1 MSIMDETR
9 VGNAPQSSGAVAAP
23 KAVLAVVHAS
33 NEGEAGKRYPVA
45 DEDVTIGR
53 EEEGN
58 TIVVASDQASRRHAR
73 IFVSGGNH
81 VLVDLESTNGTFL
94 NSKPMKEQTLR
105 HGDVIRI
112 GTAVF
117 KYLVEG

>member
-23 KAVLAVVHAS
+23 RAVLAVVHAS
-33 NEGEAGKRYPVA
+33 NEGEAGKRYPVHE
-45 DEDVTIGR
+45 EDVTLGR
-53 EEEGN
+53 EEGN

-112 GTAVF
+112 GTAVY